1 MLSPEGASVQP
12 GRQRRGGRTGA
23 RGMGLRGRE
32 GGGADPQRPAHGPSS
47 APGLPDRRVAVV
59 PAGQGALA
67 GQAALSVAVSLEVSD
82 TWTEL
87 PGDIL

>member
-1 MLSPEGASVQP
+1 M
-12 GRQRRGGRTGA
+12 
-23 RGMGLRGRE
+23 
-32 GGGADPQRPAHGPSS
+32 
-47 APGLPDRRVAVV
+47 V

>member
-1 MLSPEGASVQP
+1 
-12 GRQRRGGRTGA
+12 
-23 RGMGLRGRE
+23 
-32 GGGADPQRPAHGPSS
+32 
-47 APGLPDRRVAVV
+47 VV

-67 GQAALSVAVSLEVSD
+67 GQAALSVAVSEVSD